1 MHERPRD
8 AATDVGELI
17 TDLDAGTAKPAAGIP
32 LDRHVG
38 RRRAKTATIAKAMRI
53 LAGDIQSDDGV
64 ATAAC
69 LEAAERLEELAEHE
83 REDVKR
89 MRTALRV
96 ICTWAQFDGALKPRD
111 VHKLCTGALGV
122 RGR

>member
-1 MHERPRD
+1 MT
-8 AATDVGELI
+8 AAQQ
-17 TDLDAGTAKPAAGIP
+17 DLNNGTAEPAAGIP
-32 LDRHVG
+32 LDRRVG

-64 ATAAC
+64 ASAAC
-69 LEAAERLEELAEHE
+69 IEAADRLEELAEHE

-89 MRTALRV
+89 MRKALRV

-111 VHKLCTGALGV
+111 VYKLCIGALGV
-122 RGR
+122 RWR

>member
-1 MHERPRD
+1 MTT
-8 AATDVGELI
+8 AARRTDI
-17 TDLDAGTAKPAAGIP
+17 GTATPAVGIP
-32 LDRHVG
+32 LDRRVG
-38 RRRAKTATIAKAMRI
+38 RRREKTATIAKAMRI

-64 ATAAC
+64 ANAAC

-96 ICTWAQFDGALKPRD
+96 ICTWAQFDGALKPSA
-111 VHKLCTGALGV
+111 VYKLCSGALGV

>member
-1 MHERPRD
+1 MTT
-8 AATDVGELI
+8 AARSTDS
-17 TDLDAGTAKPAAGIP
+17 GTAVPAVGIP
-32 LDRHVG
+32 IDRRVG

-53 LAGDIQSDDGV
+53 LAVDIQSDDGV
-64 ATAAC
+64 ANDAC

-96 ICTWAQFDGALKPRD
+96 ICTWAQFDGALNPRD
-111 VHKLCTGALGV
+111 VYKLCISALGV